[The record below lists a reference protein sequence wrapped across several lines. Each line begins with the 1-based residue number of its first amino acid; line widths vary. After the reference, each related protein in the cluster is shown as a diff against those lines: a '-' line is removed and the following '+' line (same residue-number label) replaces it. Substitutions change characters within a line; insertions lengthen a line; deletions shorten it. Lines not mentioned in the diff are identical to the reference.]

1 MDAALLFLALIA
13 AAALILALF
22 RTRGAPTDAVFQVQ
36 DPTEVSVHE
45 EAKTFSV
52 DELPPEL
59 QAQGN
64 ELAQLALKGKAGGAR
79 LTQADK
85 ERMLELARTL
95 AERAPQTSTAPV
107 THPGDGTV
115 RLMHVETHT
124 NMDFD
129 S

>member
-13 AAALILALF
+13 AAALF
-22 RTRGAPTDAVFQVQ
+22 RGRGAPTDAVFQVQ
-36 DPTEVSVHE
+36 DPAEVSVHE
-45 EAKTFSV
+45 EAKTFSLE
-52 DELPPEL
+52 ELPPEL
-59 QAQGN
+59 QARGN
-64 ELAQLALKGKAGGAR
+64 ELAQLALKGKAGGAG

-95 AERAPQTSTAPV
+95 AERAPQTSATPV
-107 THPGDGTV
+107 THPADGAV

-124 NMDFD
+124 NMDFE